1 MAYFLGRDVNVF
13 ITTETRV
20 TNKAIGVL
28 ANGVT
33 APVITLGDP
42 AIANTNMF
50 ADDMNSGTALTGY
63 TAYADIVGVDV
74 GLGTMD
80 EDTSY
85 IGQTQPGK
93 VEIKKEYT
101 VSLTRKKN
109 SNLWDVI
116 YNGDKNGNKARFGMS
131 SGNAGLGTGL
141 VNPKSIADGTETT
154 KSCYG
159 YRVSL
164 QFKTGSA
171 GSNSNEE
178 VLCIKNCCI
187 TGYTTTLNADGVQEE
202 TLEFSSYQ
210 PAVYGAAGNEL
221 NSSLTLLEGF

>member
-13 ITTETRV
+13 ITTETKV

-28 ANGVT
+28 ADGVT
-33 APVITLGDP
+33 APAITLGDP
-42 AIANTNMF
+42 ATSHTNMF
-50 ADDMNSGTALTGY
+50 ADDMNSGVALTGY
-63 TAYADIVGVDV
+63 TAYADVTGVEV
-74 GLGTMD
+74 ALGTMD

-85 IGQTQPGK
+85 IGQIQPGK

-101 VSLTRKKN
+101 VSLTRKKSN
-109 SNLWDVI
+109 NLWDVI
-116 YNGDKNGNKARFGMS
+116 FNGDGTNNARFGM
-131 SGNAGLGTGL
+131 GNGNSGLGTGL
-141 VNPKSIADGTETT
+141 VNPKTIKDGSGDF
-154 KSCYG
+154 SCYG

-164 QFKTGSA
+164 QFKTGTA

-178 VLCIKNCCI
+178 VMCIKNCCI

-221 NSSLTLLEGF
+221 NSSLTATGGF